1 MQPAS
6 SGFSSGALGIDLWS
20 SGLCSKDLYLLS
32 CLPRLSVF
40 AVAAVFVVVLF
51 LVWVLFF
58 FLSRS
63 ISLAKVV

>member
-20 SGLCSKDLYLLS
+20 SGLCSKDLCLLS

-40 AVAAVFVVVLF
+40 AVAAVFVVLF